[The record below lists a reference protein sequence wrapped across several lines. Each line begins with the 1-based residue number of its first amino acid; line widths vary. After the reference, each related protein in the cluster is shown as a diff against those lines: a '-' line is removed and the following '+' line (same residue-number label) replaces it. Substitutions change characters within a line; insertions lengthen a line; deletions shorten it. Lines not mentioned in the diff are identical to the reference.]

1 MHTVNDAW
9 GVNDTA
15 NHGTGLAGVAIYGD
29 MIDALSSTDAIEV
42 GHRLESVKLTP
53 NYGANVGDAN
63 SMHICSAQPLHVLK
77 FSMVSA
83 NVFLVQQ

>member
-1 MHTVNDAW
+1 RRQSVNHIAIDCNSSQPRTMVCGVIDSPRVIDCMHVLL
-9 GVNDTA
+9 VQ
-15 NHGTGLAGVAIYGD
+15 
-29 MIDALSSTDAIEV
+29 
-42 GHRLESVKLTP
+42 
-53 NYGANVGDAN
+53 N